1 MKKLVSALGVIAT
14 AASIQAAQIKW
25 SANNLFSGYSVSE
38 GTTTTKYLGTAYLF
52 DAATIS
58 QSALFDAIAA
68 DSTYSLA
75 TKAVTSTAMTTAGVV
90 PAATIEYGS
99 ANTAYS
105 MYFAI
110 LEGDNLYLSNV
121 KDIITSASE
130 TAATTVAFGTQN
142 NKSSTFSATAAS
154 LSYAGAGHWQTVPEP
169 TSGLLM
175 ILGMAGLALRRRR
188 I

>member
-1 MKKLVSALGVIAT
+1 MKKLVLVLGVIAT
-14 AASIQAAQIKW
+14 AVSIQAAQIKW

-38 GTTTTKYLGTAYLF
+38 GATTTKYLGTAYLF

-58 QSALFDAIAA
+58 QSALFDAIVA
-68 DSTYSLA
+68 DATYSLA
-75 TKAVTSTAMTTAGVV
+75 TKAVSSTAMTTAGVV
-90 PAATIEYGS
+90 PAATVEYGS

-105 MYFAI
+105 VYFAI
-110 LEGDNLYLSNV
+110 LEGDKLYLSNV
-121 KDIITSASE
+121 KDITTSSSE
-130 TAATTVAFGTQN
+130 TVATTVSFGTQN
-142 NKSSTFSATAAS
+142 NNSSTFSATAAS

-175 ILGMAGLALRRRR
+175 LLGMAGLTLRRRR